1 MSEVAMQLDA
11 RGLMCPLP
19 VLRAKKAVSGLG
31 SGQVLEL
38 LSSDP
43 GSDPGSSR
51 DLDAFC
57 QQTGNEYLSCDERDG
72 VFVIHIRKG

>member
-19 VLRAKKAVSGLG
+19 VLRAKKAVSGLN

-43 GSDPGSSR
+43 GSSR

-57 QQTGNEYLSCDERDG
+57 KQTGNEYLSCDERDG
-72 VFVIHIRKG
+72 MFVIQIRKS

>member
-1 MSEVAMQLDA
+1 MSEVDLQLDA

-19 VLRAKKAVSGLG
+19 VLRAKKAVSGLL

-38 LSSDP
+38 LS
-43 GSDPGSSR
+43 SDPGSSR

-57 QQTGNEYLSCDERDG
+57 QQTGHQYLSCEARDG
-72 VFVIHIRKG
+72 AFVIRIRKA

>member
-11 RGLMCPLP
+11 RGLMCPIP
-19 VLRAKKAVSGLG
+19 VLRAKKAVSALG
-31 SGQVLEL
+31 SGEVLEL
-38 LSSDP
+38 LS
-43 GSDPGSSR
+43 SDPGSSR